1 MQKDEPA
8 ESEKLHRLQRTWVM
22 GHGLVFSDVKALGRM
37 DITGLDNGLDKVL
50 EQWSYSQQNEIR
62 KW

>member
-1 MQKDEPA
+1 
-8 ESEKLHRLQRTWVM
+8 M

-50 EQWSYSQQNEIR
+50 EQ
-62 KW
+62 